1 MTGRTGKTHVG
12 QGSSPAGPRRAD
24 LHCGTGGR
32 PRSAELQFGRRAARI
47 GVAALVLLALSV
59 PVSVGQV
66 AAPETAAPVDSLIAG
81 FSKSTV
87 ASVSDAV
94 DQVIGKRG
102 YLSHDVRPYVPGA
115 FVGRAATALVKP
127 APPERATPALAVKH
141 SVEMIDAAQAGDVG
155 VIVMEGSLDVAAIGG
170 LMGTAAKARGMA
182 GMVLD
187 GAVRDIAEL
196 RALELPV
203 YARSASPATA
213 VSRYASVSQQVPVE
227 CAGVTVSPG
236 DIVVAGEDGVV
247 IVPKDRA
254 AEVLKR
260 AQEIDER
267 ETKMI
272 PFIRQHRS
280 LQKAIEAFNRI

>member
-1 MTGRTGKTHVG
+1 MRTARLAVTLVVVVV
-12 QGSSPAGPRRAD
+12 
-24 LHCGTGGR
+24 L
-32 PRSAELQFGRRAARI
+32 AA
-47 GVAALVLLALSV
+47 
-59 PVSVGQV
+59 PVSVRQA
-66 AAPETAAPVDSLIAG
+66 AAPAAVVPADPLVTG

-94 DQVIGKRG
+94 DQVVGRRG
-102 YLSHDVRPYVPGA
+102 YLSHDVRPFVPGR

-127 APPERATPALAVKH
+127 ASPEQATPALAVRH
-141 SVEMIDAAQAGDVG
+141 SVEMIDAASPGDVG

-213 VSRYASVSQQVPVE
+213 VGRYASVSKQVPVE
-227 CAGVTVSPG
+227 CAGVTVAPG
-236 DIVVAGEDGVV
+236 DIIVAGEDGVV
-247 IVPKDRA
+247 VVPKDRA

-267 ETKMI
+267 ETKMV
-272 PFIRQHRS
+272 PFIKEYRS
-280 LQKAIEAFNRI
+280 LQKAIEVFNRI

>member
-1 MTGRTGKTHVG
+1 MTTRRITGQRLGIVLV
-12 QGSSPAGPRRAD
+12 A
-24 LHCGTGGR
+24 
-32 PRSAELQFGRRAARI
+32 I
-47 GVAALVLLALSV
+47 VAAMPATTA
-59 PVSVGQV
+59 PVSVQQ
-66 AAPETAAPVDSLIAG
+66 AAQPAQARQTDPLLAGLAA
-81 FSKSTV
+81 STV

-94 DQVIGKRG
+94 DQIVGQRG
-102 YLSHDVRPYVPGA
+102 FLAHDMRPYVAGS

-127 APPERATPALAVKH
+127 APPEQATPALAVKH
-141 SVEMIDAAQAGDVG
+141 SVEMIDSANEGDVG

-196 RALELPV
+196 RALGLPV
-203 YARSASPATA
+203 FARSASPATA
-213 VSRYASVSQQVPVE
+213 VSRYASVAKQVPVK
-227 CAGVTVSPG
+227 CAGVTISPG

-247 IVPKDRA
+247 VVPSARA

-260 AQEIDER
+260 AREIDER
-267 ETKMI
+267 ETKMV

-280 LQKAIEAFNRI
+280 LLKAVDVVNRI

>member
-1 MTGRTGKTHVG
+1 
-12 QGSSPAGPRRAD
+12 
-24 LHCGTGGR
+24 
-32 PRSAELQFGRRAARI
+32 
-47 GVAALVLLALSV
+47 V
-59 PVSVGQV
+59 PVSVRQAAAPAV
-66 AAPETAAPVDSLIAG
+66 AAPADPVIAG
-81 FSKSTV
+81 FAASTV

-94 DQVIGKRG
+94 DQVVGRRG
-102 YLSHDVRPYVPGA
+102 YLAHDVRPFVGGA
-115 FVGRAATALVKP
+115 FVGRAATALVRP
-127 APPERATPALAVKH
+127 AAPDQATPALAVKH
-141 SVEMIDAAQAGDVG
+141 SVEMIDAANAGDVG

-196 RALELPV
+196 RALQLPV

-213 VSRYASVSQQVPVE
+213 VSRYASVSKQVPVE

-247 IVPKDRA
+247 VVPKDRA
-254 AEVLKR
+254 AEVLER
-260 AQEIDER
+260 AREIDAR
-267 ETKMI
+267 ETKMV
-272 PFIRQHRS
+272 PFIREHRS